1 MDGALAFRKDGHLM
15 AKSYEQILKQIET
28 LKSEADKLRRKETG
42 EVVARIRQAIE
53 HYGLTA
59 ADLGF
64 GAPGRGR
71 GAAATPAAKPGRPAK
86 KAAAKKKF
94 TVAPKYRDDGGN
106 TWSGRGLQPVWLR
119 TAIAGGK
126 KLEDFAIK

>member
-1 MDGALAFRKDGHLM
+1 M
-15 AKSYEQILKQIET
+15 AKSYDQIIKQIAS
-28 LKSEADKLRRKETG
+28 LQAEAERLRRREAG
-42 EVVARIRQAIE
+42 DVIARIREAIA

-64 GAPGRGR
+64 GGRKAS
-71 GAAATPAAKPGRPAK
+71 AAAAPATQPRAAK

-94 TVAPKYRDDGGN
+94 TVPPKYRDDAGR

-119 TAIAGGK
+119 EAIAGGK
-126 KLEDFAIK
+126 ALKDFEIK